1 MPGPLLLAALLALT
15 PAEGA
20 GPPHLTAVRAATAP
34 LIDGRLDE
42 PVWQTAAVAD
52 SFTQSFPFD
61 GGPPSERTRVRVL
74 YDEAAIYFGF
84 DCEQIHTPIV
94 ERLTR
99 RDRDSESEWAY
110 VQIDSRN
117 DGKSAYF
124 FAVNI
129 SGVLADAQIID
140 QTTISW
146 EWDENWEAKTSRT
159 SRGWTAEIR
168 IPLRVLRFDSTLPVQ
183 SWGLQMNRS
192 IAQREETDLWAYVPR
207 DVAAP
212 IAFFGRL
219 DGLQGLKG
227 AGALELQP
235 FALGYG
241 RRRDAN
247 QMTTGK
253 GVDGGWSAGLN
264 LKWHILQDLT
274 FDAAFNPDFSQVELD
289 QVILNLSTYETFLP
303 EKRPFFLEGIDAFS
317 FPMQVFYSRRI
328 GSAPVPPS
336 LRSDATTGNGA
347 TPGEQLVDAP
357 VPATIYAAGKLVG
370 RLGPNWTIGALSAV
384 TAANNVN
391 VQVHDATG
399 ATTNTTE
406 RLAAP
411 TTAFNVLRLKRE
423 LGSGGHIGLIGTGAT
438 AFEGDAKYPA
448 LTDPTMQLCPS
459 GVMAHIGARCF
470 HDAYTGGLDV
480 LLRSKS
486 GAYVL
491 NGAFIQ
497 SYIHG
502 GPEVQQYDGTVIGS
516 GATAP
521 GGWLRLAKEGGKHLL
536 LSLEYTG
543 AGRKLQYNDLGYMQ
557 RQNVQT
563 VQASVGWRTLK
574 PTRFTV
580 DTTTSLVASDS
591 RNMSG
596 LDLGQTYELNT
607 RLRLLDFS
615 SIFLATSI
623 APARFD
629 DREVGDGTALQRAGY
644 WGAKLE
650 YDSDP
655 RRSVFATIADQTQLM
670 GGGVYATSVQGS
682 LVFHVMPQLDIEIL
696 PQLTWAAGEYRYAWQ
711 AVTSDADPY
720 WFGKLAAKNVSATLR
735 ATYTFTPRL
744 SLQAYAQAY
753 LASGHFSDLRPN
765 GLSASSGTLMRL
777 PGQKVY
783 LSDLEAT
790 PAAGGPSANPDFEE
804 AAINAN
810 VVLRWEYRLGSTLYL
825 VYTRSQIPA
834 LDPTTFGPPA
844 TLSARHFGHGATSDV
859 ILLKLSYW
867 WGS

>member
-1 MPGPLLLAALLALT
+1 
-15 PAEGA
+15 
-20 GPPHLTAVRAATAP
+20 
-34 LIDGRLDE
+34 
-42 PVWQTAAVAD
+42 
-52 SFTQSFPFD
+52 
-61 GGPPSERTRVRVL
+61 
-74 YDEAAIYFGF
+74 
-84 DCEQIHTPIV
+84 
-94 ERLTR
+94 
-99 RDRDSESEWAY
+99 Y

-117 DGKSAYF
+117 DGKSAFF

-146 EWDENWEAKTSRT
+146 EWDENWDAKTSRT

-168 IPLRVLRFDSTLPVQ
+168 IPLRVLRFDSKLPVQ

-192 IAQREETDLWAYVPR
+192 IAQREETDVWAYVPR
-207 DVAAP
+207 DVPAQIP
-212 IAFFGRL
+212 FFGRL

-247 QMTTGK
+247 QMTSGK
-253 GVDGGWSAGLN
+253 GYDGNWSAGLN

-336 LRSDATTGNGA
+336 LRSNVMTGPNGQSVS
-347 TPGEQLVDAP
+347 EQLVDVP

-370 RLGPNWTIGALSAV
+370 RLSPNWTIGALSAV
-384 TAANNVN
+384 TGAND
-391 VQVHDATG
+391 VQVLEG
-399 ATTNTTE
+399 NTTAP
-406 RLAAP
+406 RLVAP
-411 TTAFNVLRLKRE
+411 VTAFNVLRLKRE
-423 LGSGGHIGLIGTGAT
+423 LGSGGHVGLIGTGVST
-438 AFEGDAKYPA
+438 FEDSTKYPPVSTA
-448 LTDPTMQLCPS
+448 MPNVQMCPS
-459 GVMAHIGARCF
+459 GVQPVLGRCF
-470 HDAYTGGLDV
+470 HDGYLGGLDV
-480 LLRSKS
+480 LWRSKS
-486 GAYVL
+486 STYVI
-491 NGAFIQ
+491 NGSFIE

-502 GPEVQQYDGTVIGS
+502 GPDVQQYDGTVIKS

-543 AGRKLQYNDLGYMQ
+543 AGRKLQYNDMGYMQ

-591 RNMSG
+591 RNLSG

-615 SIFLATSI
+615 SIFLAASF

-629 DREVGDGTALQRAGY
+629 DREVGDGTALQRAQY
-644 WGAKLE
+644 WGGKIE

-655 RRSVFATIADQTQLM
+655 RRSIFATIADQTQIM
-670 GGGVYATSVQGS
+670 GAGIYATNIQGS
-682 LVFHVMPQLDIEIL
+682 LVFHALPQLDIELL
-696 PQLTWAAGEYRYAWQ
+696 PQVTWAAGEYRYAWQ
-711 AVTSDADPY
+711 AVTADADPY
-720 WFGKLAAKNVSATLR
+720 WFGKLAARNVSATLR

-753 LASGHFSDLRPN
+753 LASGHFSDLR
-765 GLSASSGTLMRL
+765 GLGLGTSPAGTVMRI

-783 LSDLEAT
+783 LSDLKAA
-790 PAAGGPSANPDFEE
+790 PAPVAGPTDNPDFEE

-834 LDPTTFGPPA
+834 LDPNTFAPPA
-844 TLSARHFGHGATSDV
+844 TLSPRNFGHGATTDV
-859 ILLKLSYW
+859 VLLKLSYW

>member
-1 MPGPLLLAALLALT
+1 MPGPLLLAALLGLT
-15 PAEGA
+15 PAPGA

-34 LIDGRLDE
+34 LIDGRLDDA
-42 PVWQTAAVAD
+42 VWQTAAVAD
-52 SFTQSFPFD
+52 NFTQSYPLD
-61 GGPPSERTRVRVL
+61 GGTPSERTRVRVL
-74 YDEAAIYFGF
+74 YDETAIYFGF

-129 SGVLADAQIID
+129 SGVLADAQVID

-146 EWDENWEAKTSRT
+146 EWDENWDAKTSRT
-159 SRGWTAEIR
+159 SHGWTAEIR
-168 IPLRVLRFDSTLPVQ
+168 IPLRVLRFDNKLPVQ
-183 SWGLQMNRS
+183 SWGLQMNRF

-207 DVAAP
+207 DVAAQIP
-212 IAFFGRL
+212 FFGHL
-219 DGLQGLKG
+219 EGLQGLKG

-235 FALGYG
+235 FALAYG

-247 QMTTGK
+247 QMTTAK
-253 GVDGGWSAGLN
+253 GYDGSGSAGLD
-264 LKWHILQDLT
+264 LKWHIAQDLT

-317 FPMQVFYSRRI
+317 FPMQAFYSRRI

-336 LRSDATTGNGA
+336 LRSDA
-347 TPGEQLVDAP
+347 GEQLVDVP

-370 RLGPNWTIGALSAV
+370 RLSPNWTIGALSAV
-384 TAANNVN
+384 TGANNV
-391 VQVHDATG
+391 QVVDSG
-399 ATTNTTE
+399 STTTTT
-406 RLAAP
+406 AAP
-411 TTAFNVLRLKRE
+411 LTAFNVLRLKRE
-423 LGSGGHIGLIGTGAT
+423 LGSGGHIGLIGTGAST
-438 AFEGDAKYPA
+438 FERDAQYRP
-448 LTDPTMQLCPS
+448 LTGATQLCPS
-459 GVMAHIGARCF
+459 GVTTPLGAQCF
-470 HDAYTGGLDV
+470 HDGYVGGLDA
-480 LLRSKS
+480 LWRSKS
-486 GAYVL
+486 GAYVV

-497 SYIHG
+497 SYIRG
-502 GPEVQQYDGTVIGS
+502 GPDVQQYDGTVIGS

-521 GGWLRLAKEGGKHLL
+521 GGWLRLAKEGGQHLL

-543 AGRKLQYNDLGYMQ
+543 AARKLQYNDLGYMQ

-615 SIFLATSI
+615 SIFLATSL

-644 WGAKLE
+644 WGAKIE

-655 RRSVFATIADQTQLM
+655 RRSVYATIANQTQIM
-670 GGGVYATSVQGS
+670 GGGIYATNVQGS
-682 LVFHVMPQLDIEIL
+682 LVFHALPQLDIELL
-696 PQLTWAAGEYRYAWQ
+696 PQVTWAAGEYRYAWQ
-711 AVTSDADPY
+711 ADTSDGDPY
-720 WFGKLAAKNVSATLR
+720 WFGKLTAKNLSATLR

-744 SLQAYAQAY
+744 TLQAYAQAY
-753 LASGHFSDLRPN
+753 VASGHFSDLRGV
-765 GLSASSGTLMRL
+765 GLTTSSTGMVTRMA
-777 PGQKVY
+777 GQKVY
-783 LSDLEAT
+783 LSDLGA
-790 PAAGGPSANPDFEE
+790 AAGPMAGQPGANPDFEE

-834 LDPTTFGPPA
+834 LDPTTFAPPA
-844 TLSARHFGHGATSDV
+844 TLSARHFGHGSTSDV
-859 ILLKLSYW
+859 VLLKLSYW

>member
-1 MPGPLLLAALLALT
+1 MPGPLILAALLALT
-15 PAEGA
+15 PAQGA
-20 GPPHLTAVRAATAP
+20 GPPHLTAIRAAAAP
-34 LIDGRLDE
+34 LIDGRLDDA
-42 PVWQTAAVAD
+42 VWQTAAVAD
-52 SFTQSFPFD
+52 SFTQSYPLD
-61 GGPPSERTRVRVL
+61 GAAPSEHTRVRVL

-129 SGVLADAQIID
+129 SGVLADAQAID
-140 QTTISW
+140 QTNVSW
-146 EWDENWEAKTSRT
+146 EWDENWDAKTSRT
-159 SRGWTAEIR
+159 SHGWTAEIR
-168 IPLRVLRFDSTLPVQ
+168 IPLRVLRFDNKLPVQ
-183 SWGLQMNRS
+183 SWGLQMNRF
-192 IAQREETDLWAYVPR
+192 IAQREETDIWAYVPR
-207 DVAAP
+207 DVAGP

-253 GVDGGWSAGLN
+253 GYDGGGSLGLD

-303 EKRPFFLEGIDAFS
+303 EKRPFFLEGVDAFS

-336 LRSDATTGNGA
+336 LRSNAISGPNGQSTT
-347 TPGEQLVDAP
+347 EQLVDTP

-370 RLGPNWTIGALSAV
+370 RLSPNWTIGALSAV
-384 TAANNVN
+384 TGANNVQV
-391 VQVHDATG
+391 VQGTTTG
-399 ATTNTTE
+399 D

-411 TTAFNVLRLKRE
+411 LTAFNVLRLKRE
-423 LGSGGHIGLIGTGAT
+423 LGSRGHIGLIGTGAST
-438 AFEGDAKYPA
+438 FEGSTQYPGA
-448 LTDPTMQLCPS
+448 DPATPDLQLCPS
-459 GVMAHIGARCF
+459 GVTAPLGSRCF
-470 HDAYTGGLDV
+470 HDAYVGGLDV
-480 LLRSKS
+480 LWRSKS
-486 GAYVL
+486 GAYVI

-502 GPEVQQYDGTVIGS
+502 GPTLQQYDGTLIGA

-543 AGRKLQYNDLGYMQ
+543 AGRQLQYNDIGYMQ
-557 RQNVQT
+557 RQNIQT
-563 VQASVGWRTLK
+563 VQTSVGWRTLK

-596 LDLGQTYELNT
+596 LELGQSYELNT

-615 SIFLATSI
+615 SIFLAANF

-644 WGAKLE
+644 WGGKIE

-655 RRSVFATIADQTQLM
+655 RRSVYATIADQTQLM
-670 GGGVYATSVQGS
+670 GAGIYATNIQGS
-682 LVFHVMPQLDIEIL
+682 LVFHALPQLDIEFL
-696 PQLTWAAGEYRYAWQ
+696 PQVTWAAGEYRYAWQ
-711 AVTSDADPY
+711 AVTSEADPY
-720 WFGKLAAKNVSATLR
+720 WFGKLAARNLSATLR
-735 ATYTFTPRL
+735 VTYTFTPRL
-744 SLQAYAQAY
+744 SLQAYGQAF
-753 LASGHFSDLRPN
+753 LASGHFSDLRAF
-765 GLSASSGTLMRL
+765 GLNMSATPMRV

-783 LSDLEAT
+783 LSDLDAT
-790 PAAGGPSANPDFEE
+790 PAPAAGTTIANPDFEQ

-825 VYTRSQIPA
+825 VYTRSQIPDLA
-834 LDPTTFGPPA
+834 PNMFVPPA
-844 TLSARHFGHGATSDV
+844 TLSPRNFGHGATSDV
-859 ILLKLSYW
+859 VLLKLSYW

>member
-1 MPGPLLLAALLALT
+1 MPGPLLLAALMALT
-15 PAEGA
+15 PAQGV
-20 GPPHLTAVRAATAP
+20 GPPHLTAVRAGTAP
-34 LIDGRLDE
+34 LIDGRLDDA
-42 PVWQTAAVAD
+42 VWQTAAVAE
-52 SFTQSFPFD
+52 SFTQSYPLD
-61 GGPPSERTRVRVL
+61 GAAPSERTRVRVL

-159 SRGWTAEIR
+159 SHGWTAEIR

-192 IAQREETDLWAYVPR
+192 IAQREETDMWSYVPR
-207 DVAAP
+207 DVPAQIP
-212 IAFFGRL
+212 FYGRL

-235 FALGYG
+235 FVLGYG

-247 QMTTGK
+247 TMTVGK
-253 GVDGGWSAGLN
+253 GLDGSGSAGLN

-336 LRSDATTGNGA
+336 LRSNAISGPNGQS
-347 TPGEQLVDAP
+347 TSEQLVDTP

-370 RLGPNWTIGALSAV
+370 RLSPNWTIGALSAV
-384 TAANNVN
+384 TGANNVQV
-391 VQVHDATG
+391 VQGNGTVP
-399 ATTNTTE
+399 

-411 TTAFNVLRLKRE
+411 VTAFNVLRLKRE
-423 LGSGGHIGLIGTGAT
+423 LGSGGHIGLIGTGSST
-438 AFEGDAKYPA
+438 FEGNTTYPVA
-448 LTDPTMQLCPS
+448 DPATPDLQLCPS
-459 GVMAHIGARCF
+459 GATPPLGTKCF
-470 HDAYTGGLDV
+470 HDAYVGGLDV
-480 LLRSKS
+480 LWRSGS
-486 GAYVL
+486 GAYVI
-491 NGAFIQ
+491 NGAFIG
-497 SYIHG
+497 SYIRG
-502 GPEVQQYDGTVIGS
+502 GPPVQQYDGTVIGA

-543 AGRKLQYNDLGYMQ
+543 AGRKLQYNDMGYMQ
-557 RQNVQT
+557 RQNIQT

-580 DTTTSLVASDS
+580 DTTSAFVASDS

-596 LDLGQTYELNT
+596 LELGQSYELNT

-615 SIFLATSI
+615 SVFLAASF

-644 WGAKLE
+644 WGGKIE
-650 YDSDP
+650 YDTDP
-655 RRSVFATIADQTQLM
+655 RRSVYATIADQTQLM
-670 GGGVYATSVQGS
+670 GAGIYATSVQGS
-682 LVFHVMPQLDIEIL
+682 LVFHVLPQLDIEFL

-711 AVTSDADPY
+711 AVTSEADPY

-753 LASGHFSDLRPN
+753 LASGHFSELRGF
-765 GLSASSGTLMRL
+765 GLNTSSPPMRVS
-777 PGQKVY
+777 GQKVY
-783 LSDLEAT
+783 LSDLDAT
-790 PAAGGPSANPDFEE
+790 PAPMVGPSANPDFEE

-834 LDPTTFGPPA
+834 LDPSMFAPPA
-844 TLSARHFGHGATSDV
+844 TLSPRNFGHGATTDV

>member
-15 PAEGA
+15 PAQGA

-34 LIDGRLDE
+34 LIDGRLDDA
-42 PVWQTAAVAD
+42 VWQTAAVAD

-61 GGPPSERTRVRVL
+61 GGTPSERTRVRVL

-140 QTTISW
+140 QTTSSW

-159 SRGWTAEIR
+159 SHGWTAEIR
-168 IPLRVLRFDSTLPVQ
+168 IPLRVLRFDSKLPVQ

-192 IAQREETDLWAYVPR
+192 IAQREETDVWAYIPR

-212 IAFFGRL
+212 IAFYGRL

-241 RRRDAN
+241 RRRDPN
-247 QMTTGK
+247 QTTTGK
-253 GVDGGWSAGLN
+253 GFDGGGSAGLN

-317 FPMQVFYSRRI
+317 FPMQAFYSRRI

-336 LRSDATTGNGA
+336 LRSDAMTGPNGQ
-347 TPGEQLVDAP
+347 PNGEQLVDLP
-357 VPATIYAAGKLVG
+357 MPATIYAAGKLVG
-370 RLGPNWTIGALSAV
+370 RLNHNWTIGALSAV
-384 TAANNVN
+384 TGANNV
-391 VQVHDATG
+391 QVVDSTG
-399 ATTNTTE
+399 TTAE

-411 TTAFNVLRLKRE
+411 LTAFNVLRLKRE
-423 LGSGGHIGLIGTGAT
+423 LGSGGHIGLIGTGAST
-438 AFEGDAKYPA
+438 FEDTTKYPPLA
-448 LTDPTMQLCPS
+448 PPTPLQLCP
-459 GVMAHIGARCF
+459 AGAMVALGTRCF
-470 HDAYTGGLDV
+470 HDAYVGGLDV
-480 LLRSKS
+480 LWRSKS
-486 GAYVL
+486 SAYVI
-491 NGAFIQ
+491 NGSFIE

-502 GPEVQQYDGTVIGS
+502 GPPVQQYDGTVIGS

-543 AGRKLQYNDLGYMQ
+543 LGRKLQYNDVGYMQ
-557 RQNVQT
+557 RQNIQT

-580 DTTTSLVASDS
+580 DTTTALIASES

-596 LDLGQTYELNT
+596 LELGQSYELNT

-615 SIFLATSI
+615 SIFLAANF

-629 DREVGDGTALQRAGY
+629 DREVGDGTSLQRAGY
-644 WGAKLE
+644 WGGKIE

-655 RRSVFATIADQTQLM
+655 RRSVYATIADQTQLM
-670 GGGVYATSVQGS
+670 GAGIYATSLQGS
-682 LVFHVMPQLDIEIL
+682 LVFHALPQLDIELL
-696 PQLTWAAGEYRYAWQ
+696 PQVTWAAGEYRYAWQ

-753 LASGHFSDLRPN
+753 LASGHFTDLRGV
-765 GLSASSGTLMRL
+765 GLDTSSGAPMRVA
-777 PGQKVY
+777 GQKVY
-783 LSDLEAT
+783 LSDLNAT
-790 PAAGGPSANPDFEE
+790 PAPTAGQVIANPDFEE

-834 LDPTTFGPPA
+834 LDPNTFAPPA
-844 TLSARHFGHGATSDV
+844 TLSPRNFNHGAATDV
-859 ILLKLSYW
+859 VLLKLSYW

>member
-1 MPGPLLLAALLALT
+1 MPGPLLIAALLALAPT
-15 PAEGA
+15 QGA
-20 GPPHLTAVRAATAP
+20 GPPHLTAVRTSTPP
-34 LIDGRLDE
+34 LIDGRLDDA
-42 PVWQTAAVAD
+42 VWQTAAVAD
-52 SFTQSFPFD
+52 QFTQVYPLD
-61 GGPPSERTRVRVL
+61 GGAPSERTRVRVL
-74 YDEAAIYFGF
+74 YDDSAIYFGF
-84 DCEQIHTPIV
+84 DCEQIHTPMI

-117 DGKSAYF
+117 DGKSAFF

-129 SGVLADAQIID
+129 SGVLADAQIIN
-140 QTTISW
+140 QTTTSW

-159 SRGWTAEIR
+159 SHGWTAEIR
-168 IPLRVLRFDSTLPVQ
+168 IPLRVLRFDSKLPVQ

-192 IAQREETDLWAYVPR
+192 IAQREETDVWTYVPR
-207 DVAAP
+207 DVAAQIP
-212 IAFFGRL
+212 FFGRL
-219 DGLQGLKG
+219 DGLQGLRG

-235 FALGYG
+235 FALGYA

-253 GVDGGWSAGLN
+253 GYDGDWSAGLN

-336 LRSDATTGNGA
+336 LRSDAMTDPNGQS
-347 TPGEQLVDAP
+347 TQEQLVDAP
-357 VPATIYAAGKLVG
+357 TAATIYGAGKLVG
-370 RLGPNWTIGALSAV
+370 RLSPNWTIGSLSAV
-384 TAANNVN
+384 TGANNV
-391 VQVHDATG
+391 QVLENGRTRS
-399 ATTNTTE
+399 

-411 TTAFNVLRLKRE
+411 ATAFNVLRLKRE

-438 AFEGDAKYPA
+438 TFEGNTQYPPA
-448 LTDPTMQLCPS
+448 SAATPSPQLCPS
-459 GVMAHIGARCF
+459 GAMLALGSKCF
-470 HDAYTGGLDV
+470 HDAYVGGLD
-480 LLRSKS
+480 LLWRSKTS
-486 GAYVL
+486 AYVV

-497 SYIHG
+497 SYIRS
-502 GPEVQQYDGTVIGS
+502 GPILQQPDGTLIGP

-521 GGWLRLAKEGGKHLL
+521 GGWLRLAKEGGQL
-536 LSLEYTG
+536 LSTLEYTG
-543 AGRKLQYNDLGYMQ
+543 AGRKLQYNDMGYMQ

-580 DTTTSLVASDS
+580 ETTTSLLASDS

-596 LDLGQTYELNT
+596 LELGQSYELNT

-615 SIFLATSI
+615 SVFLAANF

-644 WGAKLE
+644 WGGKIE

-655 RRSVFATIADQTQLM
+655 RRAVYATIADQTQIM
-670 GGGVYATSVQGS
+670 GAGIYATSLQGS
-682 LVFHVMPQLDIEIL
+682 LVFHALPQLDIELL
-696 PQLTWAAGEYRYAWQ
+696 PQVTWAAGEYRYAWQ

-753 LASGHFSDLRPN
+753 LASGHFSELRAF
-765 GLSASSGTLMRL
+765 GLQTSAGTPMRVL
-777 PGQKVY
+777 AGQKVY
-783 LSDLEAT
+783 LSQLDGA
-790 PAAGGPSANPDFEE
+790 PMAMAGQPSANPDFEE

-810 VVLRWEYRLGSTLYL
+810 VVLRWEYRLGSTAYL
-825 VYTRSQIPA
+825 VYTRSQLPA
-834 LDPTTFGPPA
+834 LDPNTFAPPA
-844 TLSARHFGHGATSDV
+844 MLSPRNFGHGATTDV
-859 ILLKLSYW
+859 VLLKLSYW

>member
-1 MPGPLLLAALLALT
+1 LPGPLLLAALLALT
-15 PAEGA
+15 PAQGV
-20 GPPHLTAVRAATAP
+20 GPPHLTAVRAKTPP
-34 LIDGRLDE
+34 LIDGRLDDA
-42 PVWQTAAVAD
+42 VWQTAGVTD
-52 SFTQSFPFD
+52 TFTQSFPFD
-61 GGPPSERTRVRVL
+61 GAAPSERTRVRVL
-74 YDEAAIYFGF
+74 YDEAAIYFAF
-84 DCEQIHTPIV
+84 ECEQTHTPIV

-140 QTTISW
+140 QTTSSW

-159 SRGWTAEIR
+159 SHGWTAEIR
-168 IPLRVLRFDSTLPVQ
+168 IPLRVLRFDNKLPVQ
-183 SWGLQMNRS
+183 SWGLQMNRF

-207 DVAAP
+207 DVAGP

-247 QMTTGK
+247 QMTAANGY
-253 GVDGGWSAGLN
+253 DAGGSAGLN
-264 LKWHILQDLT
+264 LKWHIAQDLT
-274 FDAAFNPDFSQVELD
+274 VDAAFNPDFSQVELD

-328 GSAPVPPS
+328 GSAPVAPS
-336 LRSDATTGNGA
+336 LRSDAMTGPNGQPA
-347 TPGEQLVDAP
+347 GEQLVDVPA
-357 VPATIYAAGKLVG
+357 PATIYAAGKLVG
-370 RLGPNWTIGALSAV
+370 RLSPNWTIGALSAV
-384 TAANNVN
+384 TGANNV
-391 VQVHDATG
+391 QVLDRSG
-399 ATTNTTE
+399 NTPRTVD

-411 TTAFNVLRLKRE
+411 VTAFNVLRLKRE
-423 LGSGGHIGLIGTGAT
+423 LGTGGHIGLIGTGAS
-438 AFEGDAKYPA
+438 AFEGSTTYPD
-448 LTDPTMQLCPS
+448 LGNGTQLCPS
-459 GVMAHIGARCF
+459 GASAVLGGKCF
-470 HDAYTGGLDV
+470 HDAYVGGLDV
-480 LLRSKS
+480 LWRSKS
-486 GAYVL
+486 GAYVI
-491 NGAFIQ
+491 NGAFIE
-497 SYIHG
+497 SYVHG
-502 GPEVQQYDGTVIGS
+502 GPIVQQPDGTMIDS

-521 GGWLRLAKEGGKHLL
+521 GGWLRIAKEGGKHLL

-543 AGRKLQYNDLGYMQ
+543 AGRKLQYNDMGYMQ

-563 VQASVGWRTLK
+563 VQGSVGWRTLQ

-580 DTTTSLVASDS
+580 DTTSAFVASES
-591 RNMSG
+591 LNMSG
-596 LDLGQTYELNT
+596 LDLGQSYELNT

-615 SIFLATSI
+615 TIFLAADFS
-623 APARFD
+623 PAHFD
-629 DREVGDGTALQRAGY
+629 DREVGDGTALQRAAY
-644 WGAKLE
+644 WGGKIE

-655 RRSVFATIADQTQLM
+655 RRSIYATIADQTQVM
-670 GGGVYATSVQGS
+670 GTGIYATSLQAS
-682 LVFHVMPQLDIEIL
+682 LVFHALPQLDIELL
-696 PQLTWAAGEYRYAWQ
+696 PQVTWAAGEYRFAWQ
-711 AVTSDADPY
+711 SVTSDAEPY

-744 SLQAYAQAY
+744 SLQAYVQAF
-753 LASGHFSDLRPN
+753 LASGHFSDLRSL
-765 GLSASSGTLMRL
+765 GLDPATGTHVS
-777 PGQKVY
+777 GQKVY
-783 LSDLEAT
+783 LSDLSNAMAGT
-790 PAAGGPSANPDFEE
+790 PGTSPDFEE
-804 AAINAN
+804 AALNAS

-834 LDPTTFGPPA
+834 LDQNTFMPPA
-844 TLSARHFGHGATSDV
+844 SLSPRAFNHGAATDV

-867 WGS
+867 WAS